1 MDTKLAL
8 LEREA
13 INDPRLWE
21 RVHELKVRTGDEAGA
36 RVALANKLTF
46 ELGPI
51 VLEDVEIDW
60 ADGWANDPR
69 VNVKANREPKAEEFL
84 YEHKES
90 YYFAR
95 VGCVCRFV
103 HYVRPGSGFGGRTFH
118 LTMKDG
124 SIESLYGP
132 WSGNS
137 LGARRAGFPATK
149 EASGAGGAITIEA
162 LVPLLKTKGL
172 GLCETHGG
180 FFTVTSR
187 AKYPDHKPYFNK
199 DGDFDHTSQYCRV
212 VKEIL
217 APTD

>member
-1 MDTKLAL
+1 MDIKLAT

-13 INDPRLWE
+13 INNPRLWS
-21 RVHELKVRTGDEAGA
+21 RVHELKTRMGDEAGA
-36 RVALANKLTF
+36 RVTLANKLTF

-69 VNVKANREPKAEEFL
+69 INVRSNRIPQAEEFL
-84 YEHKES
+84 YERKDN
-90 YYFAR
+90 YYFAK
-95 VGCVCRFV
+95 VDCVCLFI
-103 HYVRPGSGFGGRTFH
+103 YYDRPGSGFGGRTFH

-124 SIESLYGP
+124 SIESLHGP

-137 LGARRAGFPATK
+137 LGAKLAGFPPTMA
-149 EASGAGGAITIEA
+149 AAGAGGAITIDA

-187 AKYPDHKPYFNK
+187 AKYPDHQPYFNK
-199 DGDFDHTSQYCRV
+199 AGNFDHTSQYERVKRV
-212 VKEIL
+212 VL